1 MVSPR
6 PVYLQLMAAHAV
18 QLSTFRCSSTEN
30 NGSASM
36 HFPLT
41 LMAIVQ
47 DQLESRLYPKRQH
60 IIDSEGSKKTIV
72 TNGFWRTHRGTLF
85 LNTSIDTSVC
95 NSSKRYKTQESG
107 KSIF

>member
-6 PVYLQLMAAHAV
+6 PMYLRLMAAYAV

-36 HFPLT
+36 CELDTSIIFNFPLT

-60 IIDSEGSKKTIV
+60 IDSEGSKTIV
-72 TNGFWRTHRGTLF
+72 TNGFRRTHRDTLF
-85 LNTSIDTSVC
+85 LNTSIDTSV
-95 NSSKRYKTQESG
+95 
-107 KSIF
+107 